1 MCRTHVSSTISSR
14 GKNHVYTPFSSPQSV
29 SQVPVP
35 HRVARPLQTCASLYE
50 HEIKHIWQGTVPLL
64 AHINDVSRLLAHNTP
79 ERTLIAL
86 LAPQAFLTARFLP
99 GISHAQL
106 HTTLSKGLADMSAAQ
121 FNVATA
127 DADIVK
133 FLKVLLTYNQQFSR
147 RHNLQD
153 LRSAAFYSELFLDL
167 ANTAETHQLPDTVQW
182 CIAEGLTR
190 SRMSHDITLLYSTFF
205 RKLLSAPLNQQYKRY
220 GAWSTK
226 NSILEIHSELRPPH
240 LELYWSVV
248 SDAVDGG
255 IENFSLTES
264 ITFLMSQKFHFTTPV
279 ARIFGK
285 LYEENPVCAKDFP
298 TYLLDGDE
306 EWKPNALNLQALY
319 RQVTSLRDAGLSG
332 VLDASI
338 EKDAEDTAVQ

>member
-1 MCRTHVSSTISSR
+1 MFLWNDSWLYMCRTHVSSTISSR

-50 HEIKHIWQGTVPLL
+50 HEIKHIWRGTVPLL
-64 AHINDVSRLLAHNTP
+64 AHINDVSRLLAHNTS

-153 LRSAAFYSELFLDL
+153 LRSTAFYSELFLDL
-167 ANTAETHQLPDTVQW
+167 ANTAETHQLPDTAQW

-205 RKLLSAPLNQQYKRY
+205 RKLLSAPFESAIQKIWCLEYQKQHTGNTFWTKTPTSGIVLVRGQRCRRWWNRKFFTHRINYLSYVSKISFYNTCCKNFWEAVWRKPRMCQRFPNL
-220 GAWSTK
+220 STWWGRGM
-226 NSILEIHSELRPPH
+226 E
-240 LELYWSVV
+240 
-248 SDAVDGG
+248 
-255 IENFSLTES
+255 T
-264 ITFLMSQKFHFTTPV
+264 
-279 ARIFGK
+279 
-285 LYEENPVCAKDFP
+285 
-298 TYLLDGDE
+298 
-306 EWKPNALNLQALY
+306 
-319 RQVTSLRDAGLSG
+319 
-332 VLDASI
+332 
-338 EKDAEDTAVQ
+338 